1 MRPLPRVVIAPVLVV
16 AALGLGGSCES
27 QQLAAPEPPELRDAL
42 VFGWAADL
50 VGRARAEADGEAR
63 EAALAAA
70 ALRRERAQRYLDG
83 VGALMTTFRAQVP
96 ETDPERRYDAAPIAA
111 ALAAAR
117 EAERQMFAAGVP
129 DDEAFGALR
138 AASETYLALVEVA
151 VQALEAG
158 EPATDTA
165 AFLGR
170 YSDIVEAYF
179 DWVLAAEA
187 VFL

>member
-1 MRPLPRVVIAPVLVV
+1 MPRGAVVPVLLV

-42 VFGWAADL
+42 VFGWADDL
-50 VGRARAEADGEAR
+50 VGRARSEADGAAR
-63 EAALAAA
+63 EAAAALA
-70 ALRRERAQRYLDG
+70 ALRRELAQRYLDG
-83 VGALMTTFRAQVP
+83 VGALMTTFRTQVP
-96 ETDPERRYDAAPIAA
+96 ETDPERRYDAGPIAL

-117 EAERQMFAAGVP
+117 EAETQMLAAGVP

-158 EPATDTA
+158 EPASDTA

-170 YSDIVEAYF
+170 YSDLVEAYF